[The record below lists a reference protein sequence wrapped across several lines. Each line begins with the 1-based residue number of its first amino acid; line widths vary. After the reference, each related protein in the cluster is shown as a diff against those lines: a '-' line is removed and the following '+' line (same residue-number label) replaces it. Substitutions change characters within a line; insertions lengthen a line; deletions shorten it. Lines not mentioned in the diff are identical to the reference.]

1 MTKPDLPFRVLYRE
15 FLFRMVDLELL
26 SAHGDVSKL
35 LGQFAGLLLFIS
47 LNLAFGGLMF
57 GTIPG
62 PPAIW
67 KAEHMLI
74 ALTMLTV
81 GIFAVLSW
89 DSTFPDRRDVLVLA
103 PLPVRAS
110 TIFLAKIAALAGS
123 LGLTVASLN
132 ALSGFVWPL
141 YFGAPQSGFLGLIR
155 ALAVYWATM
164 FAAGAFVLCSVLT
177 LQGLAAQLPRRWF
190 LRLSALLQMGAFCLF
205 LSVVLF
211 QPALSSPAAFA
222 AAGNRHALACLPT
235 YWFLALFQELNG
247 SAPAATQPVVA
258 ALAWR
263 ALGGLVIAMAG
274 TGTAFLLSYRRTL
287 RKIVEEPDIV
297 PGATASLWTPRFGNL
312 LHTAVVLFSIRTL
325 FRSRQHRMIVAFYL
339 GLGLTLIVGPLES
352 MLKDEQAGSRH
363 LAAMPPNLAT
373 PLLLISSVLMMVFC
387 LLGVRVVFAMP
398 LALRSN
404 WIFRVTAI
412 RGPADCLAATRRAL
426 LVLAVAP
433 VWLASAAVCLYVLP
447 QREAIEHLLLL
458 GLWGVFLAELGLQG
472 FHKIP
477 FTCSYLP
484 GKSKIHLVIL
494 SAVGGLWAVLLGV
507 EYELRSQSDPG
518 MYAVMLAVLAIAA
531 AAARWRA
538 IWLAKAEE
546 SILFFEEEEAP
557 TILALGILKDGVAP
571 G

>member
-1 MTKPDLPFRVLYRE
+1 MKKPDLPFRVLYRE

-81 GIFAVLSW
+81 GIFVVLSW

-103 PLPVRAS
+103 PLPLRAS
-110 TIFLAKIAALAGS
+110 TIFLAKIAALAAS

-132 ALSGFVWPL
+132 ALSGFVWPF
-141 YFGAPQSGFLGLIR
+141 YFTAPDSGFLGLIR
-155 ALAVYWATM
+155 ALAAYWVIM

-190 LRLSALLQMGAFCLF
+190 LRLSALLQMAAFCLF
-205 LSVVLF
+205 LSVFLF
-211 QPALSSPAAFA
+211 QPALSRPAAFA
-222 AAGNRHALACLPT
+222 APGNQHALACLPT
-235 YWFLALFQELNG
+235 YWFLALFQAWNG
-247 SAPAATQPVVA
+247 SAPAATQAVVA

-263 ALGGLVIAMAG
+263 ALRGLAIAMAG
-274 TGTAFLLSYRRTL
+274 TGTAFWLSYRRTL
-287 RKIVEEPDIV
+287 RMIVEEPDIV
-297 PGATASLWTPRFGNL
+297 PGAHGFHWTPRFGNL
-312 LHTAVVLFSIRTL
+312 LHTAVVLFSIRSL
-325 FRSRQHRMIVAFYL
+325 FRSRQHRMILAFYL
-339 GLGLTLIVGPLES
+339 GLGLTLIVGPLKG
-352 MLKDEQAGSRH
+352 MLEDPH
-363 LAAMPPNLAT
+363 LAAMPPNLVT
-373 PLLLISSVLMMVFC
+373 PLLLIASVMMMVFC
-387 LLGVRVVFAMP
+387 LLGVRIVFAMP

-412 RGPADCLAATRRAL
+412 RGPADCLAATRRSL

-447 QREAIEHLLLL
+447 RREAIEHLLLL

-494 SAVGGLWAVLLGV
+494 AAVGGLWAVLLGV

-518 MYAVMLAVLAIAA
+518 MYAVMLAALAIAA

-557 TILALGILKDGVAP
+557 TVLALGILKDGVVP